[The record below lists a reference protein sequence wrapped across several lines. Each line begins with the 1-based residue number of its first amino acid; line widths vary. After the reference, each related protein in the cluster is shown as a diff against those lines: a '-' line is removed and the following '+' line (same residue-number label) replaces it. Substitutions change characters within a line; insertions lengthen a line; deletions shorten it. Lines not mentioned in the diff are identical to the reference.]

1 MMNVRAGERERRFWG
16 ALEVAIVGCVVFG
29 CGESSRT
36 GDTPG
41 SGGASTHEDG
51 GSGGASEGSSE
62 LTTATVGSGG
72 GAGASDADS
81 AVTTVGANGGS
92 ASDSSAAQTQ
102 TSTATTGAPTGGI
115 LGDAVIPDEHEAEVL
130 TPLWVDE
137 GLLSATSGPQL
148 VDLVQAI
155 GFARGYALCRCS
167 LSPNE
172 PPEDV
177 EALRACA
184 EAEAGIL
191 GLVTGDDRKRC
202 VSEEMDKV
210 PGLEAYLRCIAD
222 LSQVSGLEWLEL
234 CTDIQTNV
242 APAEPPTCEP
252 PTNYYW
258 LTMECGQPFY
268 CADGTRVSGSRCS
281 GQAQCPDN
289 SDEASCFDETGHDQ
303 VVCNDTIE
311 FAQNFCFLKCAAN
324 AESVT
329 CLPDRTD
336 VIVCRDGTELEVA
349 VLCDRKDDCPE
360 GEDEKLCLR

>member
-1 MMNVRAGERERRFWG
+1 MTKVRVGVRERRFWR
-16 ALEVAIVGCVVFG
+16 AAEVAIVGCVLFG
-29 CGESSRT
+29 CGESSRN
-36 GDTPG
+36 GDAPG
-41 SGGASTHEDG
+41 SGGTSTHAGG
-51 GSGGASEGSSE
+51 GSGGASEGSSA
-62 LTTATVGSGG
+62 LTTVTVGVGG

-81 AVTTVGANGGS
+81 ALTTGGTNAGS
-92 ASDSSAAQTQ
+92 AGQTQ
-102 TSTATTGAPTGGI
+102 TSTATSGAPTGGI
-115 LGDAVIPDEHEAEVL
+115 VVDAVIPDEHEAEVL
-130 TPLWVDE
+130 TPLWVDA

-167 LSPNE
+167 SSPSE
-172 PPEDV
+172 APEDV
-177 EALRACA
+177 EALRGCA

-191 GLVTGDDRKRC
+191 SLVTGDDRKRC

-210 PGLEAYLRCIAD
+210 PGLEDYLRCVAD
-222 LSQVSGLEWLEL
+222 LSQQSGLEWLEL

-242 APAEPPTCEP
+242 APVEPPTCEP

-258 LTMECGQPFY
+258 LTTVCGQPYY

-281 GQAQCPDN
+281 GMAQCPDN
-289 SDEASCFDETGHDQ
+289 SDELSCFDETGHDQ
-303 VVCNDTIE
+303 LMCNGAIE
-311 FAQNFCFLKCAAN
+311 FAQNFCFSKCAAS

-336 VIVCRDGTELEVA
+336 VIVCRDGTELESG
-349 VLCDRKDDCPE
+349 VLCDRKDDCAE